1 MIKQNIIP
9 NFTAKVLA
17 EIAMEVAIKVTSK
30 TELDLNYSSSDL

>member
-1 MIKQNIIP
+1 MERNIIS

-17 EIAMEVAIKVTSK
+17 EIAMEVAIEVTSK